1 MSKKIDTYTV
11 QQSAMALGVTPKR
24 IRQMIGE
31 GKLTAF
37 SLQPVTLRQS
47 EVIELKI
54 EREKTGAV
62 RTTPGNTAKQ
72 SNADLLEQISKLIE
86 QSSETNRRAIELVQ
100 DSAARNEANLIAQ
113 VNELKAE
120 LERVRA
126 RKWWTKKN

>member
-62 RTTPGNTAKQ
+62 RTTPGNTGNKQ
-72 SNADLLEQISKLIE
+72 NNAELLEQISKLIE

-120 LERVRA
+120 LDRLRSK
-126 RKWWTKKN
+126 RGLFRR